1 MKLFCLIEAAKGD
14 EMGLLGGWV
23 DGEVKR
29 ECGDDGWCESSFDRC
44 QDCASP
50 PRDTVDYV
58 RTFLTSQKKKLALI
72 PSSPPAPTSL
82 RRSHHISTGEQKQ

>member
-29 ECGDDGWCESSFDRC
+29 ECGDDGWCKSSFDRC
-44 QDCASP
+44 QDRASP
-50 PRDTVDYV
+50 PRDAVDYV
-58 RTFLTSQKKKLALI
+58 RTFLTSKKKCSRTLQ
-72 PSSPPAPTSL
+72 APLQHQRLHVEPT
-82 RRSHHISTGEQKQ
+82 TF